1 MAKEFQRTP
10 GSRINKLRNAYAG
23 EEGGEKI
30 TNILRTVDLDHLTL
44 DQALDIL
51 YSNHHP
57 IALPP
62 SPSERRAGRGMTRG
76 KGSRKQK
83 TTSY

>member
-30 TNILRTVDLDHLTL
+30 TNIRRTVDLDHLTL

-51 YSNHHP
+51 YSNH
-57 IALPP
+57 
-62 SPSERRAGRGMTRG
+62 
-76 KGSRKQK
+76 KD
-83 TTSY
+83 